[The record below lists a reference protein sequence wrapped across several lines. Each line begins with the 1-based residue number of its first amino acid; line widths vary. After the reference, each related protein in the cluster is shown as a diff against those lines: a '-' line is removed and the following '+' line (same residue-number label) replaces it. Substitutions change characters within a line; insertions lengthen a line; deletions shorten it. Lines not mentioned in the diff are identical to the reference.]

1 MSAVCRCTSSVA
13 GSEIGGRR
21 QAGRLLR
28 YPLRRLRDLRPGHLG
43 MLVHRAEP
51 GEGLL
56 DHDAFGVGQERVRL
70 GGGLPVPGDQP
81 DRDPAGQ
88 RDQGV
93 DAALADP
100 DPVQR
105 DVRDHRRVVG
115 VRQHRAL
122 AGDRPVVA
130 HHEHDVRA
138 GLQAL
143 HHVQRLV
150 PPGHVGRLPVQ
161 QLRVQVVHRPVRVVA
176 DDLGGAG
183 RQRPVDGRVDLA
195 EQQPPALLVGPA
207 GRAALGPVDDP
218 GHALHVEGDEDLH
231 PERAWRVPC
240 RPPAPPRRV
249 PMPARRRARP
259 RLLSGLLDG
268 QPDLRGNPGLVLG
281 RALRLGH
288 GHVPGEREHD
298 PDRHR
303 ADRGHEPRPAPPRTG
318 SLLRTDRE
326 RTRISQPG

>member
-1 MSAVCRCTSSVA
+1 MRHRPHAGPFGPADPRGHLGHVGRLHVHLERGGQRDGRAAQARAARSTARRAASAIIARATSGCWFTAPNLVKDSLTTTRSASARNGSASAAVCRS
-13 GSEIGGRR
+13 
-21 QAGRLLR
+21 
-28 YPLRRLRDLRPGHLG
+28 
-43 MLVHRAEP
+43 
-51 GEGLL
+51 
-56 DHDAFGVGQERVRL
+56 
-70 GGGLPVPGDQP
+70 PVISPTGTA
-81 DRDPAGQ
+81 AGQ

-138 GLQAL
+138 GLEAL

-150 PPGHVGRLPVQ
+150 PPGHVGRLAVQ

-183 RQRPVDGRVDLA
+183 RQRPVDRRVDLA
-195 EQQPPALLVGPA
+195 EQQPPALLVGLA

-231 PERAWRVPC
+231 PERAGACPGARPRRPPGLDSRVPT
-240 RPPAPPRRV
+240 
-249 PMPARRRARP
+249 PARRLAARSARP
-259 RLLSGLLDG
+259 AGSPPTR
-268 QPDLRGNPGLVLG
+268 
-281 RALRLGH
+281 
-288 GHVPGEREHD
+288 
-298 PDRHR
+298 
-303 ADRGHEPRPAPPRTG
+303 PRPRAAAGTRPC
-318 SLLRTDRE
+318 SS
-326 RTRISQPG
+326 RTRA